1 MRTSVTW
8 INDYLDRPA
17 TAEEQADLLT
27 AAGLNF
33 DGGDDADNGERWQE
47 IETTSNRGDCLSHL
61 GLARE
66 ICAMSGRILKAP
78 EGIAKATGS
87 AASKHI
93 AVSNHEHA
101 ACPRY
106 TARVIRDVKVGPS
119 PEWLQRRL
127 RAIGQIPRNNLVD
140 CTNFVLFEFGQPTH
154 VFDLD
159 LLHGARVQV
168 RRAQKGER
176 FLPIGDGAQEVTLA
190 GGELL
195 IADADRAVAIAGVK
209 GGALTAVTAN
219 TINILVEAATFD
231 PAAVRAA
238 SRSLKIA
245 SDSSYRF
252 ERGVHPADIDAAAE
266 RLVALILETAGGT
279 LCDGVVEAGAP
290 LPAVRRVSVRPTRV
304 RAILG
309 TDIPLEEIV
318 RALATLGFSPVVRGD
333 SVDCSVPARRLDVE
347 REIDVIE
354 EICRI
359 HGLDRIPLK
368 ETLAVRV
375 APVEPQVAAP
385 RAAKGLLVGLGCME
399 CITHSLISERHAAP
413 FFRPGC
419 MPLRVSDERAGG
431 TPVLRPSVI
440 PSLLE
445 VRRRNADAGIAQLRV
460 FEFAGA
466 FSLNADGSHNER
478 SLVTL
483 LSDSPS
489 DADGAMRWM
498 RGACER
504 TVRLLAGNHAV
515 LQVSAVAEATRAAW
529 YSSEAV
535 LTVDGN
541 AVATW
546 GILTPAVT
554 ALFGLEGTFT
564 AAELLLRPLYAN
576 FPPEVRAQ
584 ALPSFPSIER
594 DLSAILPETA
604 TWSSIAALVDGLAL
618 PCFESLGFVGTYR
631 GKQTGAGR
639 KSVTMRLTFR
649 AHDRTLKREDAE
661 AAMQALAAALQSQLA
676 AEIRA

>member
-33 DGGDDADNGERWQE
+33 DGGDDAENGERWQE

-66 ICAMSGRILKAP
+66 ICAMSGRSLKAP
-78 EGIAKATGS
+78 QGNAKATGS
-87 AASKHI
+87 ATSKHI
-93 AVSNHEHA
+93 AVSNTETA

-140 CTNFVLFEFGQPTH
+140 CTNFVLFEYGQPTH

-159 LLHGARVQV
+159 LLHGARIQV

-219 TINILVEAATFD
+219 TTNILVEAATFD

-238 SRSLKIA
+238 SRALKIA

-290 LPAVRRVSVRPTRV
+290 LPAERRVSVRPARV
-304 RAILG
+304 RSILG

-333 SVDCSVPARRLDVE
+333 SVDCVVPARRLDVE

-385 RAAKGLLVGLGCME
+385 RAAKGLLVGLGFME
-399 CITHSLISERHAAP
+399 SITHSLISERNAAP

-445 VRRRNADAGIAQLRV
+445 VRRRNADAGISQLRV

-466 FSLNADGSHNER
+466 FALRADGSHNER

-483 LSDSPS
+483 LSDAPS
-489 DADGAMRWM
+489 DSDGAMRWI

-504 TVRLLAGNHAV
+504 TVRLLAGNHAK
-515 LQVSAVAEATRAAW
+515 LQVSAVSDTARAAW
-529 YSSEAV
+529 YSSEAE

-541 AVATW
+541 AVASW
-546 GILTPAVT
+546 GILSPAVT

-594 DLSAILPETA
+594 DLSAILPETS
-604 TWSSIAALVDGLAL
+604 TWSSIEALVQSLNL
-618 PCFESLGFVGTYR
+618 LCFESLGFVGTYR

-661 AAMQALAAALQSQLA
+661 AAMQSLAAALQAQLA